1 MNLMGIAVLAVIAAI
16 IAVTLR
22 PKNAEI
28 ALMLGIAAT
37 VTVLLMVLSQ
47 TTGIIHTIQ
56 TIAAAANI
64 SGNYLAI
71 LFKAI
76 GICFLTEFAANT
88 CRDAGSQSLAG
99 TVTLAGK
106 IMVTVSA
113 LPLYADILNAVTGML
128 SG

>member
-1 MNLMGIAVLAVIAAI
+1 MNITGIAVLAVVAAI

-64 SGNYLAI
+64 GGNYLAI

>member
-1 MNLMGIAVLAVIAAI
+1 MNLTGIAVLAVVTAVA
-16 IAVTLR
+16 AVTLR

-28 ALMLGIAAT
+28 ALMLGAAAAVVMLT
-37 VTVLLMVLSQ
+37 AVLSQ
-47 TTGIIHTIQ
+47 TAGIIGMIQ
-56 TIAAAANI
+56 NIAAAANL
-64 SGNYLAI
+64 SGSYLAI

-106 IMVTVSA
+106 IMVTVTA
-113 LPLYADILNAVTGML
+113 LPLYADILSAVTGML

>member
-22 PKNAEI
+22 PKNAEV

-37 VTVLLMVLSQ
+37 VTVSLMVLSQ

>member
-1 MNLMGIAVLAVIAAI
+1 MNLTGIAVLAVVAAVA
-16 IAVTLR
+16 AVTLR

-28 ALMLGIAAT
+28 ALMLGAAAAVVMLT
-37 VTVLLMVLSQ
+37 AVLSQ
-47 TTGIIHTIQ
+47 TAGIIGMIQ
-56 TIAAAANI
+56 NIAAAANL
-64 SGNYLAI
+64 SGSYLAI

-106 IMVTVSA
+106 IMVTVTA
-113 LPLYADILNAVTGML
+113 LPLYADILSAVTGML

>member
-22 PKNAEI
+22 PKNAEV

-37 VTVLLMVLSQ
+37 VTVSLMVLSQ

-106 IMVTVSA
+106 IMVTISA

>member
-1 MNLMGIAVLAVIAAI
+1 MNITGIAVLAVIAAI

-64 SGNYLAI
+64 SGNYLTI

>member
-1 MNLMGIAVLAVIAAI
+1 MNITGIAVLAVVAAI

-47 TTGIIHTIQ
+47 TTGVIHTIQ

-71 LFKAI
+71 L
-76 GICFLTEFAANT
+76 
-88 CRDAGSQSLAG
+88 DAGSQSLAG

>member
-1 MNLMGIAVLAVIAAI
+1 MNLTGIAVLAVVAAVA
-16 IAVTLR
+16 AVTLR

-28 ALMLGIAAT
+28 ALMLGAAAAVVMLT
-37 VTVLLMVLSQ
+37 AVLSQ
-47 TTGIIHTIQ
+47 TAGVIGMIQ
-56 TIAAAANI
+56 NIAAAVNL
-64 SGNYLAI
+64 SGSYLVI

-106 IMVTVSA
+106 IMVTVTA
-113 LPLYADILNAVTGML
+113 LPLYADILSAVTGML

>member
-1 MNLMGIAVLAVIAAI
+1 MNLTGIAVLAVVAAI

-22 PKNAEI
+22 PKNAEV

-37 VTVLLMVLSQ
+37 VTVSLMVLSQ

>member
-37 VTVLLMVLSQ
+37 VTVSLMVLSQ